1 MFKLLTEEERQKV
14 AHEYAMRR
22 LIVMLCALILVL
34 VVGIIGLFP
43 SYLLSN
49 VHRIMAL
56 ERTKIAGSAE
66 QRNEDLGLQVWL
78 EEINRKLQLLSPT
91 LDTDRPSHLIK
102 KILDQKNEGIIITG
116 FSSIKTK
123 DKTNLSVSGVSAN
136 RQSLITFENRIA
148 SLSDFS
154 EVVSPIS
161 NLAKDKDIN
170 FQIRL
175 SSI

>member
-1 MFKLLTEEERQKV
+1 
-14 AHEYAMRR
+14 
-22 LIVMLCALILVL
+22 
-34 VVGIIGLFP
+34 
-43 SYLLSN
+43 
-49 VHRIMAL
+49 
-56 ERTKIAGSAE
+56 
-66 QRNEDLGLQVWL
+66 
-78 EEINRKLQLLSPT
+78 
-91 LDTDRPSHLIK
+91 LIK

>member
-56 ERTKIAGSAE
+56 ERTKIAGRAE
-66 QRNEDLGLQVWL
+66 QRNEDLSLQVWL
-78 EEINRKLQLLSPT
+78 E
-91 LDTDRPSHLIK
+91 

>member
-56 ERTKIAGSAE
+56 ER
-66 QRNEDLGLQVWL
+66 RNEDLGLQVWL
-78 EEINRKLQLLSPT
+78 EEINRKLQLLSPA

-116 FSSIKTK
+116 FSSIKAK

>member
-1 MFKLLTEEERQKV
+1 
-14 AHEYAMRR
+14 
-22 LIVMLCALILVL
+22 
-34 VVGIIGLFP
+34 
-43 SYLLSN
+43 
-49 VHRIMAL
+49 
-56 ERTKIAGSAE
+56 
-66 QRNEDLGLQVWL
+66 
-78 EEINRKLQLLSPT
+78 
-91 LDTDRPSHLIK
+91 
-102 KILDQKNEGIIITG
+102 
-116 FSSIKTK
+116 
-123 DKTNLSVSGVSAN
+123 VSAN